1 MGNLAEKAHYDTKT
15 KEMEDTTANHDKYFT
30 TNDFNTFLG
39 TMFDQIKKVDL
50 ASKNNIADFVKKD
63 IW

>member
-1 MGNLAEKAHYDTKT
+1 
-15 KEMEDTTANHDKYFT
+15 MEDTTANNDKYFT

-50 ASKNNIADFVKKD
+50 ASKNNIADFIKKD
-63 IW
+63 ISW

>member
-1 MGNLAEKAHYDTKT
+1 
-15 KEMEDTTANHDKYFT
+15 MEDTTANHDKYFA

-63 IW
+63 I